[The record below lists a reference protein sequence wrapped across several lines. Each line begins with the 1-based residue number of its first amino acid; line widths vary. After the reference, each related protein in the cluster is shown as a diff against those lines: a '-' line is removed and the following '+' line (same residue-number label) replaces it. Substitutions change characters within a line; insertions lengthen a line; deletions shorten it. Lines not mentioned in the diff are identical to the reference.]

1 MVIGRKVV
9 QSLLCCYMGLTHAN
23 SLVANDEFSLDAENI
38 PIVLSASRLRQPI
51 SESPASITVIDRQM
65 IEQSGARSIVDILLL
80 VPGFQVGR
88 RVNGNPVATYHGLAE
103 RYNPRLQLLVD
114 GRPTYVPLF
123 GGIPWGELPITLT
136 DIERVEVTRAPN
148 AATFGPN
155 SFAAVVSIT
164 TRNPASDS
172 GWHSVSEAGGNKYS
186 SSTLTYYGARGPLDY
201 RFTLQ
206 AENDEGYRNFSDKER
221 SRLLGF
227 RSSWQ
232 LNTTDRI
239 GFDIGFLS
247 GGHVELEPLENP
259 DLFAPY
265 EKSTN
270 AYAQMRWEHS
280 YSADDSWRLQYYHNY
295 YDIRYED
302 RHTFSLGEIL
312 RDEQYA
318 DSFYA
323 VDLNWNTRS
332 LRHELEFQRSM
343 RISNR
348 ARAVFGGALRR
359 DMVEGRFIFND
370 DKAHAIDTQRVFSHA
385 EIEVT
390 NTALFNVGW
399 LLENNSLSGFTL
411 SPRASIIQNISPKKQ
426 LRLGYSRGVR
436 SPLLLEEIGEIVLD
450 YNFVDGP
457 VLTDYIFSDLT
468 ELEPETIDVVDV
480 GYYEVALNR
489 NLAIDAK
496 LSWQVLNNLID
507 NRIAPVEQDTFDGV
521 SGFFINTSGYSFN
534 TAEFQ
539 VDYKNSPD
547 YRLRASYSYAF
558 NMDSDL
564 SRQRFVP
571 QHTVSLFGSTKI
583 SDSITLSAE
592 YYHASEWRWDD
603 VEDLSNLDRMDLRIA
618 KQVALGKT
626 EIDFVIQAEWE
637 IGETVNY
644 LERNEVEDMY
654 FAKMVA
660 RFP

>member
-1 MVIGRKVV
+1 MVIGRKVA
-9 QSLLCCYMGLTHAN
+9 QSLLCCFAGLAHAKN
-23 SLVANDEFSLDAENI
+23 LVANDEFFLDAENV

-51 SESPASITVIDRQM
+51 SESPASITVVDRQL

-123 GGIPWGELPITLT
+123 GGIPWGELPIALT

-172 GWHSVSEAGGNKYS
+172 GWHSVSETGGNKYS
-186 SSTLTYYGARGPLDY
+186 SSTLTYYGTRGPFDY

-206 AENDEGYRNFSDKER
+206 AENDEGYRNIADKER

-227 RSSWQ
+227 RSIWQ
-232 LNTTDRI
+232 LNATDRI
-239 GFDIGFLS
+239 DFDIGILS
-247 GGHVELEPLENP
+247 GGHVELEPFENP
-259 DLFAPY
+259 DLYAPY

-270 AYAQMRWEHS
+270 AYTQMRWEHS
-280 YSADDSWRLQYYHNY
+280 HSADDSWRLQYYHNY
-295 YDIRYED
+295 YDVRYED
-302 RHTFSLGEIL
+302 QHTFNLGEVL
-312 RDEQYA
+312 SDDQYA
-318 DSFYA
+318 DRFYS

-343 RISNR
+343 RISNHT
-348 ARAVFGGALRR
+348 RAVFGGALRR
-359 DMVEGRFIFND
+359 DVVEGRFIFND
-370 DKAHAIDTQRVFSHA
+370 DKAHIIDTQRIFSHA

-399 LLENNSLSGFTL
+399 LLENNSLSGFTM
-411 SPRASIIQNISPKKQ
+411 SPRASIIQKISPKKQ

-436 SPLLLEEIGEIVLD
+436 SPLLFEEVGEIVQD
-450 YNFVDGP
+450 YNFTDGS
-457 VLTDYIFSDLT
+457 VLTDYFFSDLA
-468 ELEPETIDVVDV
+468 ELQPETIDVVDV

-489 NLAIDAK
+489 KLMLDAK

-507 NRIAPVEQDTFDGV
+507 NKIAPLEQDTFDGV
-521 SGFFINTSGYSFN
+521 SGYFINASGYSYN

-539 VDYKNSPD
+539 IDYKSSPD
-547 YRLRASYSYAF
+547 YRFRASYSYAF
-558 NMDSDL
+558 NMDSEL
-564 SRQRFVP
+564 NRQRFVP
-571 QHTVSLFGSTKI
+571 QHTVSLFGSTRV

-592 YYHASEWRWDD
+592 YYHASEWIWDD
-603 VEDLSNLDRMDLRIA
+603 VEDLSNLDRVDLRIA
-618 KQVALGKT
+618 KQIELGKT
-626 EIDFVIQAEWE
+626 EINLAIQAEWDT
-637 IGETVNY
+637 GDTVNY
-644 LERNEVEDMY
+644 LERNKVEDMY
-654 FAKMVA
+654 FAKLVI
-660 RFP
+660 RLP